1 MQERV
6 RGALVALELVHRTG
20 RLHHLE
26 LSSPTTNS
34 WTGDVAAFLRDRA
47 PTDCPVE
54 ELNSV
59 HPQEL
64 RGTAR
69 RPGLLARA
77 DGGIV
82 VLEVGGLSPEAWEAC
97 AEALLAGRST
107 ARTKDGLPTGPSR
120 PARFSAVL
128 VGPEPELRTLRKH
141 HPEVARLFARQ
152 IVADS
157 DLPRDEGG
165 VSLLAAALRSEA
177 QDLGLPN
184 LSNTGLAYLIE
195 EASGGRTRRR
205 RLSNRTELAIQAVTE
220 AAAGSQAAVSKPKI
234 VAALAAIHSRRD
246 AAESYAR
253 ARIEEALLV
262 MDFGGSVRGLVN
274 GLMVYGGT
282 RQTYCMPGRVSA
294 RVSAGREG
302 VINLEREAKFSGSSF
317 DKGVFQ
323 LAAWLRGKFGH
334 PRPISFAATL
344 VFEQSTS
351 KIDGNSAT
359 LAETL
364 ALMSALSGVP
374 ANQGIAV
381 SGAMSQRGEI
391 LPIGSASLKVE
402 GWWKCCREAGLTG
415 KQGVLIPAR
424 NIGDLQLPE
433 ELIADIKAERFHV
446 WAVHRVEEAIQVV
459 LGHRAGKRLKK
470 GGWTRGSVYAR
481 TAQHLALL
489 APSAGSR
496 VPKKAKTKAKPD
508 ATGKKE
514 TPKGK

>member
-1 MQERV
+1 MQERL
-6 RGALVALELVHRTG
+6 RGALVALEQVHRTG

-26 LSSPTTNS
+26 LSSPAGQS
-34 WTGDVAAFLRDRA
+34 WVCDVAAFLRERA
-47 PTDCPVE
+47 PVDCPVE
-54 ELNSV
+54 VINSA

-69 RPGLLARA
+69 RPGLLAGA
-77 DGGIV
+77 DDGIV

-107 ARTKDGLPTGPSR
+107 ARNKDGLPTGPAR

-128 VGPEPELRTLRKH
+128 VGPEPELRALRKR
-141 HPEVARLFARQ
+141 HPEIARLFARQ
-152 IVADS
+152 IIADS

-165 VSLLAAALRSEA
+165 VGLLAAALRSET
-177 QDLGLPN
+177 QDLGLPK
-184 LSNTGLAYLIE
+184 LSNTALSYLIE
-195 EASGGRTRRR
+195 DAAGGRTRRR
-205 RLSNRTELAIQAVTE
+205 RLSNRTDLAIQAITE
-220 AAAGSQAAVSKPKI
+220 AAAGSRAVISKPKI

-253 ARIEEALLV
+253 ARIEESLLV
-262 MDFGGSVRGLVN
+262 MDFSGSARGLVN
-274 GLMVYGGT
+274 GLMVYGGA
-282 RQTYCMPGRVSA
+282 RQSYCMPGRVSA

-323 LAAWLRGKFGH
+323 LSAWLRGKFGH
-334 PRPISFAATL
+334 PKQVSFAATL

-364 ALMSALSGVP
+364 SLMSALSGV
-374 ANQGIAV
+374 AAKQGVGV

-402 GWWKCCREAGLTG
+402 GWWKCCRQTGLTG
-415 KQGVLIPAR
+415 NQGVLLPAR

-433 ELIADIKAERFHV
+433 ELVADIKAGRFHL
-446 WAVHRVEEAIQVV
+446 WAVHHVEEAIEVV
-459 LGHRAGKRLKK
+459 LGQRAGKRLKK

-489 APSAGSR
+489 ARSSGSR
-496 VPKKAKTKAKPD
+496 APKKAKTKATV
-508 ATGKKE
+508 AGKDE